1 MNEYI
6 LDIDK
11 RNDFIKNIQ
20 NMVKECK
27 RNKTMLAAIKYME
40 KSRRFIKYYNLS
52 SVIYIQVNSIKE
64 EFNQI
69 KNLEKLIENINE
81 DRKIVCKNENFYN
94 FLIITFYESAIY
106 IEMGSSKYLELN
118 SKKEIEIEYSSFY
131 RKGYYQFKDE
141 YSIEARN
148 RRGYYYPL
156 TLKAIEQSNFL
167 FYIFFRK
174 YFLVLAKENLL
185 IKDLLKEY
193 TNKDFLMDVP
203 IAFSL
208 LKEAKNKKHLLEI
221 KVKYKVPASL
231 NKYPLSLSYTFL
243 KSIKYLKY
251 KEDIPK
257 LMEFVK
263 VIFNKNSFKNILTR
277 NKEIEKIKNFFKIY
291 FCFTLKVDSYKERI
305 IEDYINLCFL
315 EKRKIN
321 LKIKS
326 YKRIENEHNELA
338 MKNGLR
344 GQRLEIRKDNP
355 FLKLKFPDE
364 FEMIKDV
371 ERLYQEGVLN
381 RNCVFSYLDY
391 INSGKCMIYS
401 TIYEE
406 ERHTIEI
413 GIEDNKFILKQIMT
427 YANSEANSKLVKEI
441 KKILEKESQKLC

>member
-106 IEMGSSKYLELN
+106 IEMGSSKYLEL
-118 SKKEIEIEYSSFY
+118 

-413 GIEDNKFILKQIMT
+413 GIEDNKFILKQIRT

>member
-6 LDIDK
+6 LDIEK
-11 RNDFIKNIQ
+11 RNNFIKNIQ
-20 NMVKECK
+20 KLGKECK
-27 RNKTMLAAIKYME
+27 RNKSMLAAIKYME
-40 KSRRFIKYYNLS
+40 KSKRFIKHYTCS
-52 SVIYIQVNSIKE
+52 SVIFIQVSSIKE

-69 KNLEKLIENINE
+69 KNLEKLIEN
-81 DRKIVCKNENFYN
+81 RVVYKNDNFYN
-94 FLIITFYESAIY
+94 FLIITFYETVIY
-106 IEMGSSKYLELN
+106 VEVGSSKYLELN
-118 SKKEIEIEYSSFY
+118 SKKEIEIDYSSFY
-131 RKGYYQFKDE
+131 RKGYYQFKNE
-141 YSIEARN
+141 YLIEAKN
-148 RRGYYYPL
+148 RKGYYYPL
-156 TLKAIEQSNFL
+156 TLKAVEQSNFL

-221 KVKYKVPASL
+221 KVKDKVPASL

-243 KSIKYLKY
+243 KSIKYLKG

-257 LMEFVK
+257 LMEFMK
-263 VIFNKNSFKNILTR
+263 DIFNKNSFKNILTR
-277 NKEIEKIKNFFKIY
+277 NKETEKIKNFFKKY
-291 FCFTLKVDSYKERI
+291 FCFILKVDSYKERI

-315 EKRKIN
+315 EKRKFN

-344 GQRLEIRKDNP
+344 GQKLEIKKDNP
-355 FLKLKFPDE
+355 FLKLKLPDE
-364 FEMIKDV
+364 FEMIKDA
-371 ERLYQEGVLN
+371 ERLYQEGILN
-381 RNCVFSYLDY
+381 RNCFFFYLDY
-391 INSGKCMIYS
+391 INSEKCMIYS

-413 GIEDNKFILKQIMT
+413 GVEDSKFILKQIRT

-441 KKILEKESQKLC
+441 NKILEKENQKLC